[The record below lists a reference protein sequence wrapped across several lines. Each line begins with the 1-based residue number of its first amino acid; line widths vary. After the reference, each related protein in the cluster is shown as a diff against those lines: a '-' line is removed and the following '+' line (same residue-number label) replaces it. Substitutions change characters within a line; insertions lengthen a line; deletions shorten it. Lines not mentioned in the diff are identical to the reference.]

1 MIDFTKTFKAE
12 ERKPFEL
19 IPDKTKLIGF
29 VSKVEDWKTKTV
41 TVKNRETGETTPNVE
56 IANCSVHITIKDL
69 KNHEYDGRVL
79 RYNLTT
85 HPNMGWNIPN
95 FLNAV
100 GVKECSLA
108 ELANVIMGK
117 PVKVTVGVDTYMKKV
132 VDKNTGI
139 ESEEERT
146 FNSAK
151 YVNPL
156 SDDETD
162 SWADMTASEVS
173 EDDDF

>member
-1 MIDFTKTFKAE
+1 MIDFTKKFTASE
-12 ERKPFEL
+12 SKPFEL
-19 IPDKTKLIGF
+19 IPDKTKLIGY
-29 VSKVEDWKTKTV
+29 VSKVEDWTTKMV

-56 IANCSVHITIKDL
+56 IANCNVHITIQDL
-69 KNHEYDGRVL
+69 ENHVYDGRVL

-100 GVKECSLA
+100 GIQECSLA
-108 ELANVIMGK
+108 ELSNLIMGR
-117 PVKVTVGVDTYMKKV
+117 PVKITVGIDSYNKKV

-139 ESEEERT
+139 ETLEPRQ
-146 FNSAK
+146 FNNVK
-151 YVNPL
+151 YVNKL
-156 SDDETD
+156 SDGELARWSALQSANT
-162 SWADMTASEVS
+162 

>member
-1 MIDFTKTFKAE
+1 MIDFTKKFTASE
-12 ERKPFEL
+12 QKPFEL
-19 IPDKTKLIGF
+19 IPDKTRLIGY
-29 VSKVEDWKTKTV
+29 VSKVDDWKTKTI
-41 TVKNRETGETTPNVE
+41 TVKNKETGETIPNVE
-56 IANCSVHITIKDL
+56 IANCTVYITIKDL
-69 KNHEYDGRVL
+69 QNHAYDGRVL

-100 GVKECSLA
+100 RVKECSLA
-108 ELANVIMGK
+108 ELANVLIGK
-117 PVKVTVGVDTYMKKV
+117 PLKATIGVDTYTKKV

-139 ESEEERT
+139 ETEQERT
-146 FNSAK
+146 YNTVK

-156 SDDETD
+156 SDN
-162 SWADMTASEVS
+162 EVDLWEDTNLGDS